1 MEIILYL
8 SCCYVKIWSH
18 STGLI
23 KIMMM
28 RFVPRGRISFLIM
41 GFQPIPGN
49 SWYRWIKKNKGED
62 RISENVKGTLT
73 LDHDLHNC
81 YFFFFLVMIVTR
93 NSFQYAFWILNCCTT
108 CFLFL
113 RNYYLFFDV
122 FDVLPINL
130 VSCYNLN

>member
-41 GFQPIPGN
+41 VFQPIPGN

-81 YFFFFLVMIVTR
+81 YFFFSSHDCNQEQFPIC
-93 NSFQYAFWILNCCTT
+93 ILNFKLLHNLFPIFKELLSFLW
-108 CFLFL
+108 CFWC
-113 RNYYLFFDV
+113 
-122 FDVLPINL
+122 ITH
-130 VSCYNLN
+130 